1 MSYDDRDPVDE
12 QLRRLRPRLPDE
24 RLQRAAARAGARAAG
39 SNPRS
44 APNGK
49 DSFMRS
55 RVTILLM
62 LVFGFAFSG
71 AGTGLAVQ
79 SLDQNTTPAE
89 AQYGPKPTTDK
100 TPDTPTTPGTPTS
113 PDGPSGG
120 GVNPTTDEEPGEVLD
135 EGGVAGEQAGGENAP
150 TTPASED
157 VQVARQ
163 TGVQESGDSLPMTGF
178 AAIPVLLI
186 GIALLVGGFVL
197 RGSARKGE
205 GA

>member
-1 MSYDDRDPVDE
+1 
-12 QLRRLRPRLPDE
+12 
-24 RLQRAAARAGARAAG
+24 
-39 SNPRS
+39 
-44 APNGK
+44 
-49 DSFMRS
+49 MRS

-79 SLDQNTTPAE
+79 SLDQNTTPSE
-89 AQYGPKPTTDK
+89 AQYGPAPTTDE
-100 TPDTPTTPGTPTS
+100 TPP
-113 PDGPSGG
+113 PSGG
-120 GVNPTTDEEPGEVLD
+120 GVNPETDEEPGEVLD

-205 GA
+205 GV

>member
-1 MSYDDRDPVDE
+1 
-12 QLRRLRPRLPDE
+12 
-24 RLQRAAARAGARAAG
+24 
-39 SNPRS
+39 
-44 APNGK
+44 
-49 DSFMRS
+49 MRS
-55 RVTILLM
+55 RVTILAM
-62 LVFGFAFSG
+62 LVLGFAFSG

-89 AQYGPKPTTDK
+89 AQYGPAPTTDK
-100 TPDTPTTPGTPTS
+100 TPDAPKPGTPTS
-113 PDGPSGG
+113 PEQPSGG

-135 EGGVAGEQAGGENAP
+135 EGGVAGEQAGGGNAP
-150 TTPASED
+150 TAPASGD
-157 VQVARQ
+157 VQVSRQ
-163 TGVQESGDSLPMTGF
+163 TGVQETGDSLPMTGF